1 MFPPEYRNRVFIAEH
16 GSAHRSQL
24 VGYRI
29 SMVRIVEGKA
39 VAYEPFAEGF
49 LQGSESWARPVDVL
63 VMPDGALLFSD
74 DRSGAVYRIS
84 YGP

>member
-1 MFPPEYRNRVFIAEH
+1 
-16 GSAHRSQL
+16 
-24 VGYRI
+24 
-29 SMVRIVEGKA
+29 MVRLEQGKA

-49 LQGSESWARPVDVL
+49 LSGSESWARPVDVL

-84 YGP
+84 YDGN